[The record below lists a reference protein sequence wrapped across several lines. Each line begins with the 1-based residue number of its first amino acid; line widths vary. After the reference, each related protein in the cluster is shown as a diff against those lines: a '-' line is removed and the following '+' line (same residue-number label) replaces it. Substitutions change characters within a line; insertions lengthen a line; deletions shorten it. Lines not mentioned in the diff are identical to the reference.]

1 MAQQLLSDRIET
13 TIISNL
19 FFNEDFTR
27 KALPFIQP
35 EYFSNAD
42 ERILFSEIFIFVD
55 GYKNLPT
62 KDTILIELNNR
73 KDLNEDQLKNLR
85 QLVSNASNE
94 EVDLQWLLDT
104 TEKWCKDRAVHNAVL
119 SGIKIL
125 DNKDQKRTPEAIPS
139 ILSDALAVSFDNHI
153 GHDYI
158 EDAQNRFEWYHTKEK
173 RYKFDLDY
181 FNRITKGG
189 VPSKTLNIA
198 LAGTGVGKSL
208 FMCHL
213 ASSVIS
219 QGKNVLYIT
228 LEMAEERIAERIDA
242 NLLDV
247 TIDDLYEMP
256 KEIYDN
262 KTSKLQNKINGQLI
276 IKEYPTAAA
285 HAGHFKSLIDELA
298 LKKSFK
304 PDIVFIDYLN
314 ICSSSRFKGGNISSY
329 FYVKAIAE
337 ELRGLAVQYDVPI
350 VSATQTTRSGYLSS
364 DVGLEDTSESFGLP
378 ATADFMFA
386 LISNEDL
393 EELSQ
398 MKVKQLKNRYN
409 DPAVNRAFIIG
420 VDRAKMRLYDVEQ
433 SAQAIVDSNQETEK
447 QIAEPSGPQ
456 PADVYDKFS
465 GFKV

>member
-1 MAQQLLSDRIET
+1 MVQHSRIEQ
-13 TIISNL
+13 TIISSL
-19 FFNEDFTR
+19 FFREDYTR
-27 KALPFIQP
+27 KVLPFIKE
-35 EYFSNAD
+35 EYFGNRV
-42 ERILFSEIFIFVD
+42 EQLLYGEIFKFVEK
-55 GYKNLPT
+55 YNNLPT
-62 KDTILIELNNR
+62 KEAIEIELSNN
-73 KDLNEDQLKNLR
+73 KTLTEDEFKNTKSLLNSLQH
-85 QLVSNASNE
+85 E
-94 EVDLQWLLDT
+94 EVEQQWLLDT
-104 TEKWCKDRAVHNAVL
+104 TEKFCKDRAVYNAVL
-119 SGIKIL
+119 QGIKII
-125 DNKDQKRTPEAIPS
+125 DGKDKKHTPEAIPS
-139 ILSDALAVSFDNHI
+139 ILSEALGVSFDRHI
-153 GHDYI
+153 GHDYL
-158 EDAQNRFEWYHTKEK
+158 AQTDERFDYYHRVEE
-173 RYKFDLDY
+173 RLKFDLSY

-189 VPSKTLNIA
+189 LPPKTLNVA

-386 LISNEDL
+386 LISNEEL
-393 EELSQ
+393 EELGQ
-398 MKVKQLKNRYN
+398 IKVKQLKNRYN

-420 VDRAKMRLYDVEQ
+420 VDRSKMRLYDVEQ
-433 SAQAIVDSNQETEK
+433 SAQNLSDGNQESEK
-447 QIAEPSGPQ
+447 QINKPSGPQ
-456 PADVYDKFS
+456 EVDVYDKFS
-465 GFKV
+465 DFKI